1 MSDVREVNCDVMRS
15 STSQSVH
22 RGIFQ
27 MPANISISKTNSGT
41 RIRDQEG
48 TAACTGPSLQSRW
61 GSTSQTW
68 RSPASQ
74 GKPPSVC
81 LCAIKQGSIVTS

>member
-22 RGIFQ
+22 RSIFQ
-27 MPANISISKTNSGT
+27 TQMNISISKTNDEI

-48 TAACTGPSLQSRW
+48 TAAWIGPSLQNRW
-61 GSTSQTW
+61 DSTS
-68 RSPASQ
+68 
-74 GKPPSVC
+74 
-81 LCAIKQGSIVTS
+81 